1 MKLKISESFQ
11 MRSCCMDFRTCNL
24 FRKMGVHCTVSW
36 DFLKF
41 IFDRMFFLQESFDE
55 GSLNRVN
62 GDTSY
67 DHNYIPQSNTN
78 EEKRH
83 RIEPCDAPEGSN
95 VTSMYVPVVDAK
107 FEASASRPTR
117 SLSSGGTRTSATT
130 TKGSQARYIQT
141 LKSAGPSSNTSIG
154 LGPAHWEE
162 KYFKVCVFLL

>member
-1 MKLKISESFQ
+1 MP
-11 MRSCCMDFRTCNL
+11 
-24 FRKMGVHCTVSW
+24 W

-55 GSLNRVN
+55 GSLNCVN

-67 DHNYIPQSNTN
+67 DHNYIPESNTN

-83 RIEPCDAPEGSN
+83 RIEPCGAPEGSN
-95 VTSMYVPVVDAK
+95 VTSIYVPVIDAK

-117 SLSSGGTRTSATT
+117 SLSSGGSRTSATT